1 MEALRE
7 AVVNGIVHRDYRAA
21 ANTQIYIFRDRV
33 EIVTPGGLP
42 PGMREEDFGVKSV
55 PRNPLLFGVFQRM
68 GLVEQIGSGIRRI
81 HRRCQEQPESQ
92 PESQLEARLVELLR
106 DGPLAK
112 SELSKAL
119 GQKEVSGPLNKT
131 IRKLIR
137 QGILEFTIPA
147 KPSSRLQRYRLT
159 GLGGGHGASR

>member
-1 MEALRE
+1 VEALRE

-92 PESQLEARLVELLR
+92 LEARLVELLR

-119 GQKEVSGPLNKT
+119 GQKEVSGPLNKA
-131 IRKLIR
+131 IRKPIR